1 METLKPRQLCT
12 FPHNSRDAVH
22 NAKAGLP
29 ISCKPGHVVTS
40 YAELIE
46 KVAALNFY
54 NPSLHMFFRGQR
66 KDYQNYTPDGKPVRS
81 NLYPSILRSLPVE
94 KSERAG
100 LIRERLTTLERADAL
115 VKDRLQVGY
124 IHRHMLVRWSLLQHY
139 EVCQT
144 PLLDLTDSLEVALTF
159 AVSNANDD
167 AYLYVFGLPHQTGP
181 ISISIDSMTQVVDL
195 SKLCP
200 PEVSRPHF
208 QSAFLA
214 ADYPT
219 AVYPEDLVQK
229 APLVEANFSCRL
241 LTKFRLESLSDWI
254 GGEFSPLP
262 RSILFPNERDKW
274 FQVLDEIRVEV
285 AQQDKSSGRG
295 NPRR

>member
-1 METLKPRQLCT
+1 
-12 FPHNSRDAVH
+12 
-22 NAKAGLP
+22 
-29 ISCKPGHVVTS
+29 
-40 YAELIE
+40 
-46 KVAALNFY
+46 
-54 NPSLHMFFRGQR
+54 
-66 KDYQNYTPDGKPVRS
+66 
-81 NLYPSILRSLPVE
+81 
-94 KSERAG
+94 
-100 LIRERLTTLERADAL
+100 
-115 VKDRLQVGY
+115 
-124 IHRHMLVRWSLLQHY
+124 LQHY